1 MIPQGTVISE
11 AFAADA
17 INRGENR
24 DRALSTNPVAGSLDH
39 PAVKIDHCG
48 SKDHPAVKIDHC
60 GSRDLLWY
68 TAGLHAAEVAV
79 RIA

>member
-48 SKDHPAVKIDHC
+48 S
-60 GSRDLLWY
+60 RDLLWY